1 MSPSRV
7 RILRHL
13 VAFIAA
19 VGTLVPVAAVAQETG
34 YAFYALTPCRAY
46 DSRGCT
52 APCTDGG
59 GILTTTM
66 TDQEGLRP
74 LRLRGI
80 CGIPSTAKAVTVN
93 HTVISATAP
102 IGGVARLC
110 PNPLGGGQTIC
121 RAWTLYGYNETT
133 SNGGVLPLGVVAAPG
148 TDPDIQL
155 QGLGGIPT
163 PPYLGVYTYHWT
175 IDVTG
180 YFE

>member
-1 MSPSRV
+1 MNPSHV
-7 RILRHL
+7 RYLRPL
-13 VAFIAA
+13 VVVALL
-19 VGTLVPVAAVAQETG
+19 VGTMVPGAAVAQDVG

-66 TDQEGLRP
+66 TDDAGLRP

-133 SNGGVLPLGVVAAPG
+133 SNGGVLPLGTVGNPG
-148 TDPDIQL
+148 TDNDIQI

>member
-1 MSPSRV
+1 MYPSHSRNL
-7 RILRHL
+7 RIAFAVL
-13 VAFIAA
+13 VA
-19 VGTLVPVAAVAQETG
+19 VGTLIPVAAVAQETG

-66 TDQEGLRP
+66 TDQNGLRP

-110 PNPLGGGQTIC
+110 PNPLGGGQTVC

-133 SNGGVLPLGVVAAPG
+133 SNGGVLPLGTVGNPG
-148 TDPDIQL
+148 VDNDIQI

-163 PPYLGVYTYHWT
+163 PPYLGLYTYHWT

>member
-1 MSPSRV
+1 MHLNRH
-7 RILRHL
+7 RIPRFC
-13 VAFIAA
+13 VALGVLLGALA
-19 VGTLVPVAAVAQETG
+19 PTGANAQEGPYT
-34 YAFYALTPCRAY
+34 FYAITPCRAY

-52 APCTDGG
+52 APCADGG

-66 TDQEGLRP
+66 SDSEGLRP

-80 CGIPSTAKAVTVN
+80 CGIPSTAQAVTVN
-93 HTVISATAP
+93 HTVISGTAP

-121 RAWTLYGYNETT
+121 RAWTLYAYNETT
-133 SNGGVLPLGVVAAPG
+133 SNGGILPLGVVTTPG
-148 TDPDIQL
+148 TDPDVQI

-180 YFE
+180 YFQ